1 MKRTS
6 MYTAVLALSLA
17 MALAGGGLACRTFR
31 ERLDALE
38 EQAVLQHQRNVCGL
52 EDAFAAEYDTRSG
65 AGYPSSGADSV
76 CARVGQAYTRGQ
88 RLILGSSTAAF
99 ALLREGDVAYS
110 ALPESVAAAD
120 VQQAAAATDGILLRG
135 ETLLLGGVLN
145 TPYSY
150 PVAVVTAA
158 DASEAFA
165 ARNRLLYS
173 WLAVQAVITLAAL
186 VAAYHYERLQ
196 ELNARQSRFV
206 ADLTHELKTPLTS
219 LIGYAD
225 LLRGGT
231 LDAERRRT
239 AAEALYHESARL
251 ESLSQ
256 QLLALNGLQADGVVL
271 RPVRVAA
278 AFADAVRSLP
288 DVVLDCDAPAEAVVL
303 ADRVLLADLVRNLAL
318 NAWHAGPQD
327 GAVHLRCTDAGEC
340 WRLTVQDTG
349 CGIPAEAL
357 PHLTEPFYRV
367 DKARA
372 RANGGS
378 GVGLALC
385 AQIAEAFGTQ
395 MTFASRV
402 GEGTTVTI
410 LLQKEAEHEKQ
421 RSNNKF
427 LKFAAVSLALLA
439 LPPLAVYGQTVRCRA
454 AQPRPALPGVMSD
467 EIRLDP
473 VAGALYRYGVQ
484 GGINRA
490 DSYWSDN
497 VFTVLRGKLKQAAT
511 RGLLSREQLDYLLDR
526 VAEGEAHAGPVQP
539 ENGSVQ
545 VQCYG
550 CSYTGNIQTVSFQM
564 YTVNAYKVTESG
576 EMYSIDD
583 ETSIGLMYLPGNGA
597 FFAGQRP

>member
-1 MKRTS
+1 M
-6 MYTAVLALSLA
+6 
-17 MALAGGGLACRTFR
+17 
-31 ERLDALE
+31 
-38 EQAVLQHQRNVCGL
+38 
-52 EDAFAAEYDTRSG
+52 
-65 AGYPSSGADSV
+65 
-76 CARVGQAYTRGQ
+76 
-88 RLILGSSTAAF
+88 
-99 ALLREGDVAYS
+99 
-110 ALPESVAAAD
+110 
-120 VQQAAAATDGILLRG
+120 
-135 ETLLLGGVLN
+135 
-145 TPYSY
+145 
-150 PVAVVTAA
+150 
-158 DASEAFA
+158 
-165 ARNRLLYS
+165 YS

-303 ADRVLLADLVRNLAL
+303 ADRVLLAVLVRNLAL

-410 LLQKEAEHEKQ
+410 LLQKEAEHEE
-421 RSNNKF
+421 
-427 LKFAAVSLALLA
+427 
-439 LPPLAVYGQTVRCRA
+439 A
-454 AQPRPALPGVMSD
+454 AQ
-467 EIRLDP
+467 
-473 VAGALYRYGVQ
+473 Q
-484 GGINRA
+484 
-490 DSYWSDN
+490 
-497 VFTVLRGKLKQAAT
+497 Q
-511 RGLLSREQLDYLLDR
+511 
-526 VAEGEAHAGPVQP
+526 
-539 ENGSVQ
+539 
-545 VQCYG
+545 
-550 CSYTGNIQTVSFQM
+550 
-564 YTVNAYKVTESG
+564 
-576 EMYSIDD
+576 
-583 ETSIGLMYLPGNGA
+583 
-597 FFAGQRP
+597 

>member
-1 MKRTS
+1 MKRS
-6 MYTAVLALSLA
+6 LSLLVCAFSLVLALVGGWLA
-17 MALAGGGLACRTFR
+17 YRQFTQTLDTLA
-31 ERLDALE
+31 D
-38 EQAVLQHQRNVCGL
+38 QAVLQHQRNLFGYADTLQEVKADNSPHMILADDSGTRYINAS
-52 EDAFAAEYDTRSG
+52 DKAFA
-65 AGYPSSGADSV
+65 
-76 CARVGQAYTRGQ
+76 GQLYFDRQ
-88 RLILGSSTAAF
+88 RLIVGSVPCTF
-99 ALLREGDVAYS
+99 ALLDQTGRVIYS
-110 ALPESVAAAD
+110 KLPDTIPESELAAL
-120 VQQAAAATDGILLRG
+120 QAGDGTTMQLYG
-135 ETLLLGGVLN
+135 QTLLLCDE
-145 TPYSY
+145 
-150 PVAVVTAA
+150 VAGSTGSRTWVWMVTGM
-158 DASEAFA
+158 DASSAYA
-165 ARNRLLYS
+165 ARTATLRQWFLL
-173 WLAVQAVITLAAL
+173 QAVLTLAAL
-186 VAAYHYERLQ
+186 LMVHHTTALQ
-196 ELNARQSRFV
+196 QLNDRQSRFV

-410 LLQKEAEHEKQ
+410 LLQKEAEHEE
-421 RSNNKF
+421 
-427 LKFAAVSLALLA
+427 
-439 LPPLAVYGQTVRCRA
+439 A
-454 AQPRPALPGVMSD
+454 AQ
-467 EIRLDP
+467 
-473 VAGALYRYGVQ
+473 Q
-484 GGINRA
+484 
-490 DSYWSDN
+490 
-497 VFTVLRGKLKQAAT
+497 Q
-511 RGLLSREQLDYLLDR
+511 
-526 VAEGEAHAGPVQP
+526 
-539 ENGSVQ
+539 
-545 VQCYG
+545 
-550 CSYTGNIQTVSFQM
+550 
-564 YTVNAYKVTESG
+564 
-576 EMYSIDD
+576 
-583 ETSIGLMYLPGNGA
+583 
-597 FFAGQRP
+597 

>member
-1 MKRTS
+1 MLPILIVDDEPHIARLIEMTLEPLGQPL
-6 MYTAVLALSLA
+6 VLACD
-17 MALAGGGLACRTFR
+17 G
-31 ERLDALE
+31 
-38 EQAVLQHQRNVCGL
+38 EQAADLLEKQQFDLVLLDVMLPGVDGFALMDYIAPTGTPVIFLTAKNAVADRVRGL
-52 EDAFAAEYDTRSG
+52 KLGAYDYIVKPFAPAELL
-65 AGYPSSGADSV
+65 
-76 CARVGQAYTRGQ
+76 ARVEGLLRHTGRRAATLRVFDAEVDPDNRTVTQNGRAVELTPREFTLLLVLVRARGQALYRDILYERVWGPDAEPNPRALDLHIH
-88 RLILGSSTAAF
+88 RLRKKLDWADKIVT
-99 ALLREGDVAYS
+99 V
-110 ALPESVAAAD
+110 PESVAAAD

-271 RPVRVAA
+271 CPVRVAA

-385 AQIAEAFGTQ
+385 AQITEAFGTQ

-410 LLQKEAEHEKQ
+410 LLQKEAEHEE
-421 RSNNKF
+421 
-427 LKFAAVSLALLA
+427 
-439 LPPLAVYGQTVRCRA
+439 A
-454 AQPRPALPGVMSD
+454 AQ
-467 EIRLDP
+467 
-473 VAGALYRYGVQ
+473 Q
-484 GGINRA
+484 
-490 DSYWSDN
+490 
-497 VFTVLRGKLKQAAT
+497 Q
-511 RGLLSREQLDYLLDR
+511 
-526 VAEGEAHAGPVQP
+526 
-539 ENGSVQ
+539 
-545 VQCYG
+545 
-550 CSYTGNIQTVSFQM
+550 
-564 YTVNAYKVTESG
+564 
-576 EMYSIDD
+576 
-583 ETSIGLMYLPGNGA
+583 
-597 FFAGQRP
+597 

>member
-38 EQAVLQHQRNVCGL
+38 GQAVLQHQRNLCGL
-52 EDAFAAEYDTRSG
+52 EDCFARRVR
-65 AGYPSSGADSV
+65 YPERRGLSEQLVPDSV

-88 RLILGSSTAAF
+88 WLILGSSTAAF
-99 ALLREGDVAYS
+99 ALMREGNVAYS

-278 AFADAVRSLP
+278 VFADAVRSLP

-303 ADRVLLADLVRNLAL
+303 ADRVLLADLVRNL
-318 NAWHAGPQD
+318 
-327 GAVHLRCTDAGEC
+327 R
-340 WRLTVQDTG
+340 
-349 CGIPAEAL
+349 
-357 PHLTEPFYRV
+357 
-367 DKARA
+367 
-372 RANGGS
+372 
-378 GVGLALC
+378 
-385 AQIAEAFGTQ
+385 
-395 MTFASRV
+395 
-402 GEGTTVTI
+402 
-410 LLQKEAEHEKQ
+410 
-421 RSNNKF
+421 
-427 LKFAAVSLALLA
+427 
-439 LPPLAVYGQTVRCRA
+439 
-454 AQPRPALPGVMSD
+454 
-467 EIRLDP
+467 
-473 VAGALYRYGVQ
+473 
-484 GGINRA
+484 
-490 DSYWSDN
+490 
-497 VFTVLRGKLKQAAT
+497 
-511 RGLLSREQLDYLLDR
+511 
-526 VAEGEAHAGPVQP
+526 
-539 ENGSVQ
+539 
-545 VQCYG
+545 
-550 CSYTGNIQTVSFQM
+550 
-564 YTVNAYKVTESG
+564 
-576 EMYSIDD
+576 
-583 ETSIGLMYLPGNGA
+583 
-597 FFAGQRP
+597 

>member
-31 ERLDALE
+31 EALE

-88 RLILGSSTAAF
+88 WLILGSSTAAF
-99 ALLREGDVAYS
+99 ALMREGDVAYS

-395 MTFASRV
+395 LTFASRG

-410 LLQKEAEHEKQ
+410 LLQKEAEHEE
-421 RSNNKF
+421 
-427 LKFAAVSLALLA
+427 
-439 LPPLAVYGQTVRCRA
+439 A
-454 AQPRPALPGVMSD
+454 AQ
-467 EIRLDP
+467 
-473 VAGALYRYGVQ
+473 Q
-484 GGINRA
+484 
-490 DSYWSDN
+490 
-497 VFTVLRGKLKQAAT
+497 Q
-511 RGLLSREQLDYLLDR
+511 
-526 VAEGEAHAGPVQP
+526 
-539 ENGSVQ
+539 
-545 VQCYG
+545 
-550 CSYTGNIQTVSFQM
+550 
-564 YTVNAYKVTESG
+564 
-576 EMYSIDD
+576 
-583 ETSIGLMYLPGNGA
+583 
-597 FFAGQRP
+597 